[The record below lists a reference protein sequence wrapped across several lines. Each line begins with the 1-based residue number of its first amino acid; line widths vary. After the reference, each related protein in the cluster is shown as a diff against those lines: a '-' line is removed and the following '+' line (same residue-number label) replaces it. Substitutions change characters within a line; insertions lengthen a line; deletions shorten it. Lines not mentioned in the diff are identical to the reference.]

1 MLFTS
6 PVFLFGFLP
15 LVLAMHYL
23 APTRL
28 KNAVLLFASLLFYT
42 WGETLYV
49 LLMLVSILA
58 NYCFGLAIDHSRQ
71 SRYPRLWLAIGVAT
85 NLVLLAAF
93 KYANFLVDNVNV
105 LLQWAEIPPLVL
117 APVHLPLGISFFT
130 FQAMSYIID
139 VYRGQVTAQKK
150 LTHVALYISLF
161 PQLIAGPIV
170 RYHDI
175 ARQIVERHIDS
186 ALFISGVRR
195 FLMGLAKKL
204 LIANSMGQVATTAF
218 STSSTELGF
227 ALAWLGIICYAL
239 QIYFDFSGYSDM
251 AIGLGR
257 MLGFRFQEN
266 FNYPYIAASLQD
278 FWRRWHI
285 SLSRWFRDYLYIPL
299 GGNRLGVARTYFN
312 LMLVFFL
319 CGLWHG
325 ASWNFVIWGMIHGCF
340 LVLERGLFGDFLNW
354 LWRPLRHAYTL
365 IVVCFAWVFFRAETL
380 PQAFSYCAALLGMG
394 DTAPVAGFVE
404 RIILKP
410 DILAALLTAILL
422 ATPVYQWVA
431 FHVVIPRLQR
441 HSGWYF
447 LSQWAFM
454 YGLAALVFLAVA
466 STTFNPFIYF
476 RF

>member
-1 MLFTS
+1 
-6 PVFLFGFLP
+6 
-15 LVLAMHYL
+15 MHYL

>member
-1 MLFTS
+1 LLFTS

>member
-6 PVFLFGFLP
+6 PVFLFAFLP
-15 LVLAMHYL
+15 LVLALHYF
-23 APTRL
+23 APARL
-28 KNAVLLFASLLFYT
+28 KNSVLLLASLLFYS

-49 LLMLVSILA
+49 LLMLVSIAA
-58 NYCFGLAIDHSRQ
+58 NYCFGVAIEHFRQ

-85 NLVLLAAF
+85 NLSLLAAF
-93 KYANFLVDNVNV
+93 KYANFLVDTANA
-105 LLQWAEIPPLVL
+105 LLQWADIPPIVL

-139 VYRGQVTAQKK
+139 VYRGDVAAQRRPG
-150 LTHVALYISLF
+150 HVALYIALF
-161 PQLIAGPIV
+161 PQLVAGPIV

-175 ARQIVERHIDS
+175 SKQIVQRHIGS
-186 ALFISGVRR
+186 SLFVSGARR

-204 LIANSMGQVATTAF
+204 LIANSMGQVATAAF
-218 STSSTELGF
+218 SAPTAELGF

-266 FNYPYIAASLQD
+266 FNYPYIATSLQD

-285 SLSRWFRDYLYIPL
+285 SLSSWFRDYLYIPL
-299 GGNRLGVARTYFN
+299 GGNRSGAARTYFN

-325 ASWNFVIWGMIHGCF
+325 ASWNFVLWGMIHGCF
-340 LVLERGLFGDFLNW
+340 LVLERGPFGAFLNA

-380 PQAFSYCAALLGMG
+380 PQAFDYAAVMLGMG
-394 DTAPVAGFVE
+394 EATPVAGFLAGV
-404 RIILKP
+404 ILKP
-410 DILAALLTAILL
+410 DILAALLAGAVL
-422 ATPVYQWVA
+422 AAPVYPWLA
-431 FHVVIPRLQR
+431 FHCCIPVLQR
-441 HSGWYF
+441 HRGWYF
-447 LSQWAFM
+447 VSQWAFM